1 MARRRQYNP
10 VNHDMLDIASGFPLQ
25 NNPMVNELDSFELPR
40 ISQRHNVLDQDY
52 WGTNQSSPPTPPST
66 ATGIKD
72 WFSKVKSAPI
82 LSNTGWNLTGNSK
95 LGLGNTGGNAGL
107 TIAGHNLGGLAT
119 AGAGIYQGIKG
130 LQNLS
135 NLNSANTEK
144 SDILNQIRASV
155 ASNPMI
161 SSYLSSD
168 QQKLLN
174 QIKRGKFDTNNI
186 ENDNAFLDSL
196 KGAGMGALTGLA
208 GGLPGMIVGGI
219 GGGLNGAM
227 QSQANAQQGQN
238 SQLEALYQALADAED
253 NYRSMRI
260 PNYVG
265 LGLQSRY
272 TNNWR

>member
-1 MARRRQYNP
+1 MAKRRQYNP
-10 VNHDMLDIASGFPLQ
+10 VNSNIYNMTYGFPLQ
-25 NNPMVNELDSFELPR
+25 NNPMVDELDAFDLSNT
-40 ISQRHNVLDQDY
+40 QRHNVLDQDY
-52 WGTNQSSPPTPPST
+52 WGTNQASPPVNN

-72 WFSKVKSAPI
+72 WFGKVKSAPI
-82 LSNTGWNLTGNSK
+82 FSNSGWNLTGNSS
-95 LGLGNTGGNAGL
+95 LGLGNTGGKAGL

-119 AGAGIYQGIKG
+119 AGAGIYQGIQG

-135 NLNSANTEK
+135 NLNSTNTEK

-174 QIKRGKFDTNNI
+174 QIKRGKFDTNNV
-186 ENDNAFLDSL
+186 ENDNVFLDSL

-208 GGLPGMIVGGI
+208 GGLPGILVGGI

-260 PNYVG
+260 PNYSG